1 MLELQK
7 VNAKS
12 EQFLQEKIDKL
23 VKENKEKDSVVS
35 NHLDTIKEMSE
46 QMALHKNYRVQK
58 EKEIELWKDQLF
70 ENK

>member
-23 VKENKEKDSVVS
+23 SKDNKEKDTAVS
-35 NHLDTIKEMSE
+35 NHLDTIREMSV
-46 QMALHKNYRVQK
+46 QMTKQM
-58 EKEIELWKDQLF
+58 
-70 ENK
+70 